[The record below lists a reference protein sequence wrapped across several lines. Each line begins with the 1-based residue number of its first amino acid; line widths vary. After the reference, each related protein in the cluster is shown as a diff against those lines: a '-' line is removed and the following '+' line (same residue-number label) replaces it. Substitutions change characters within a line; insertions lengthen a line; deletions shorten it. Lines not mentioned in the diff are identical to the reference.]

1 MQIHPVTLTGHFV
14 RLEPMSEA
22 HLPDFLSVGLDDA
35 IWRYMLYGDIHTE
48 QDLRAWVL
56 DILARQARGT
66 DLPFAVIDLESR
78 RAIGATRYLNIQ
90 PEHRNLEI
98 GGTWYATE
106 FQGSGVNADAKY
118 LLLRHAF
125 ESLGCLRVQFKT
137 DSRNLRSQHAIRR
150 LGAVQEGVLRKHM
163 ILPDGLVRDSIYYS
177 IIDDEWPAVKAGL
190 EARLEGYA
198 AAARRSAS

>member
-1 MQIHPVTLTGHFV
+1 MHIYPVTLAGRFV

-22 HLPDFLSVGLDDA
+22 HLPDFLSIGLDET
-35 IWRYMLYGDIHTE
+35 IWRYMLYGDIRSE
-48 QDLRAWVL
+48 QDLRAWVRE
-56 DILARQARGT
+56 ILARQGRGT
-66 DLPFAVIDLESR
+66 DLPFAVIDLDSG

-90 PEHRNLEI
+90 PEHRSLEI
-98 GGTWYATE
+98 GGTWYATA
-106 FQGSGVNADAKY
+106 FQGSGINADAKY

-137 DSRNLRSQHAIRR
+137 DSRNLRSQRAILR
-150 LGAVQEGVLRKHM
+150 LGAVEEGRLRKHM
-163 ILPDGLVRDSIYYS
+163 ILPDGLVRDSIFYS

-198 AAARRSAS
+198 AARRPAS